1 MADASHSS
9 FGADPLFSDVAAHAA
24 SVGITRFHIGTSYL
38 EWDTRAAAIFDAGH
52 DDRPAIDIWHS
63 RVHPDDTSV
72 VRTLYGDARA
82 SIGAECIYRII
93 DRDNNIRHILTRSVS
108 IEHAA
113 DGSPS
118 VLTGVVSL
126 VEPPPESHMHLMPAM
141 RWSRILDGVSL
152 GFAIV
157 DEAMVL
163 QYINSQTER
172 HLGVSRADVVGR
184 HMHEALPVTA
194 GSYFDDLHRDAIA
207 TRGEVTRVVQALFI
221 PGRTLEVTANYVDSV
236 VAISFRDVTD
246 FAATTNSLLEAYREL
261 LVKSRVDDLTRVLN
275 RAALLERIER
285 MTAET
290 AAPAAVLFIDL
301 DDFKAINDTYG
312 HLAGDE
318 VLRTTAARLVSI
330 CDSGI
335 VFGRIGGDEFVAALF
350 DDTLLGRTR
359 SAADIEREM
368 IIATS
373 PPIDIV
379 GGHVSVSISIGVAH
393 NTGTSTLEELLT
405 QADIALYKTKLSGAA
420 RRDDRTDGAA
430 REG

>member
-1 MADASHSS
+1 MVDTPHSPFGGEPLVSDMA
-9 FGADPLFSDVAAHAA
+9 PHAA
-24 SVGITRFHIGTSYL
+24 SIGITRFHIGTSYL
-38 EWDTRAAAIFDAGH
+38 EWDTRAAAIFDVGH
-52 DDRPAIDIWHS
+52 DDRPALDIWRS

-72 VRTLYGDARA
+72 LRTLYGDARA

-93 DRDNNIRHILTRSVS
+93 DRGSNIRHILTRSVS
-108 IEHAA
+108 IEHDP

-126 VEPPPESHMHLMPAM
+126 VEPPQGLHVDLMPDV

-157 DEAMVL
+157 DQAMVL
-163 QYINSQTER
+163 RYINNQTER
-172 HLGVSRADVVGR
+172 HLGVGRAEIVGR
-184 HMHEALPVTA
+184 HIHEALPETE
-194 GSYFDDLHRDAIA
+194 GSYFDGLHRDAIA
-207 TRGEVTRVVQALFI
+207 TRGEVSRVVQALFL
-221 PGRTLEVTANYVDSV
+221 PGRTLEVTANYVDGV

-246 FAATTNSLLEAYREL
+246 FAATTSSLLEAYREL
-261 LVKSRVDDLTRVLN
+261 LVKSRVDDLTGVLN

-312 HLAGDE
+312 HLAGDR
-318 VLRTTAARLVSI
+318 VLRITAARLVST
-330 CDSGI
+330 CDSGT

-350 DDTLLGRTR
+350 DDTLLGPTR

-373 PPIDIV
+373 PPIDI
-379 GGHVSVSISIGVAH
+379 GDAHVSVSISIGVAH
-393 NTGTSTLEELLT
+393 NTGANTLEEMLT
-405 QADIALYKTKLSGAA
+405 QADIALYKAKLSHASK
-420 RRDDRTDGAA
+420 REDWTDNAT
-430 REG
+430 RES

>member
-1 MADASHSS
+1 MVDAPHPS
-9 FGADPLFSDVAAHAA
+9 FGAEPLVSDTAFHAA

-52 DDRPAIDIWHS
+52 DDRPAIDIWRS
-63 RVHPDDTSV
+63 RVHPHDTSV
-72 VRTLYGDARA
+72 LRTLYGDART

-93 DRDNNIRHILTRSVS
+93 DRDNNIRHVLTRSVA
-108 IEHAA
+108 IEHDP
-113 DGSPS
+113 DGRPS

-126 VEPPPESHMHLMPAM
+126 VEPPPEPQVHLMPAV
-141 RWSRILDGVSL
+141 RWGRILDGVSL

-157 DEAMVL
+157 DKAMVL
-163 QYINSQTER
+163 QYINTQTER
-172 HLGVSRADVVGR
+172 HLGVSREEVVGR
-184 HMHEALPVTA
+184 HMHEALPETA

-207 TRGEVTRVVQALFI
+207 TRGEVTRVVQALFL
-221 PGRTLEVTANYVDSV
+221 PGRTLEVTANYVESV

-246 FAATTNSLLEAYREL
+246 FAATTSSLLEAYREL
-261 LVKSRVDDLTRVLN
+261 LIKSRVDDLTGVLN

-301 DDFKAINDTYG
+301 DDFKGINDTYG
-312 HLAGDE
+312 HLAGDR
-318 VLRTTAARLVSI
+318 VLRITAARLVAI
-330 CDSGI
+330 CDSGT

-350 DDTLLGRTR
+350 DDTLLGPTR

-368 IIATS
+368 IIAAS

-379 GGHVSVSISIGVAH
+379 DAHVSVSISIGIAH
-393 NTGTSTLEELLT
+393 NTGASTLEEMLT
-405 QADIALYKTKLSGAA
+405 QADRALYRAKQTGSS
-420 RRDDRTDGAA
+420 DRTDIPPFSP
-430 REG
+430 

>member
-1 MADASHSS
+1 MADAPHSS
-9 FGADPLFSDVAAHAA
+9 FGAEPLVSDVASHAA
-24 SVGITRFHIGTSYL
+24 SIGITRFHIGQSYM
-38 EWDTRAAAIFDAGH
+38 EWDARAAAIFDAGH
-52 DDRPAIDIWHS
+52 DDRPALEIWHS
-63 RVHPDDTSV
+63 RVHPDDTDV
-72 VRTLYGDARA
+72 LRTLYGDARA

-93 DRDNNIRHILTRSVS
+93 DRNSIIRHVLTRSVS
-108 IEHAA
+108 IEHAP

-126 VEPPPESHMHLMPAM
+126 VVPPAEPQLDLMPEA

-163 QYINSQTER
+163 QYINTQTER
-172 HLGVSRADVVGR
+172 HLGVSRAEVVGR

-194 GSYFDDLHRDAIA
+194 GSYFDDLHREAIT

-221 PGRTLEVTANYVDSV
+221 PGRTLEVTANYVDGV

-246 FAATTNSLLEAYREL
+246 FAATTSSLLEAYREL
-261 LVKSRVDDLTRVLN
+261 LVKSRVDDLTGVLN

-285 MTAET
+285 TTAET

-301 DDFKAINDTYG
+301 DDFKTVNDTYG
-312 HLAGDE
+312 HLVGDK
-318 VLRTTAARLVSI
+318 VLRTTAARLVAI
-330 CDSGI
+330 CDSGT

-359 SAADIEREM
+359 SAADVERDM

-373 PPIDIV
+373 SPIDV
-379 GGHVSVSISIGVAH
+379 VDGQVSVSISIGVAH
-393 NTGTSTLEELLT
+393 NTGASTLEELLT
-405 QADIALYKTKLSGAA
+405 QADIALYKAKQSTASN
-420 RRDDRTDGAA
+420 RTDSPPYS
-430 REG
+430 